1 MPDLRNRSWISQL
14 CNGGLLL
21 IACLAC
27 GILLGLN
34 VAYNV
39 VITEAWKE
47 QVVIL
52 PGTARGL
59 GLLAVTILLTIG
71 AGLLPQKSR
80 VGEKICFA
88 LLSGVYTAMALYLML
103 NADSALRDDAQLV
116 YESAVAFLQGDYQA
130 FQKGGYMSYYPHQA
144 GLMLYDAM
152 I

>member
-1 MPDLRNRSWISQL
+1 MPDLRNRNWISRL

-34 VAYNV
+34 VAYNA

>member
-1 MPDLRNRSWISQL
+1 MPDLRNRNWISRL

-34 VAYNV
+34 VAYNA

-52 PGTARGL
+52 PGAARGL

-71 AGLLPQKSR
+71 AGLLPQKPR
-80 VGEKICFA
+80 VGGED
-88 LLSGVYTAMALYLML
+88 LLCPAQRGLHGHGSVSDAESGQRPAGRRTAG
-103 NADSALRDDAQLV
+103 V
-116 YESAVAFLQGDYQA
+116 
-130 FQKGGYMSYYPHQA
+130 
-144 GLMLYDAM
+144 
-152 I
+152 

>member
-1 MPDLRNRSWISQL
+1 MPDLRNRSWASRL

-52 PGTARGL
+52 PGAARGL
-59 GLLAVTILLTIG
+59 GLLAVTILLPIG
-71 AGLLPQKSR
+71 AGFLPKR
-80 VGEKICFA
+80 FRLGEKTCFA
-88 LLSGVYTAMALYLML
+88 LLCGVYTAMAL
-103 NADSALRDDAQLV
+103 
-116 YESAVAFLQGDYQA
+116 
-130 FQKGGYMSYYPHQA
+130 
-144 GLMLYDAM
+144 
-152 I
+152 